1 MTPRNLLV
9 VVGIAGGALLAGCG
23 DDNTLQTPAGPT
35 TAPPAETTPA
45 NRAPQASGS
54 IPAQILTASGDPT
67 MVDVAPYFSDPDG
80 NTLTYMATTSDPEA
94 VQATVSGSIVTLTVL
109 ADREATVN
117 VTATDPGGLTATQLV
132 RYRTI
137 WEALEP
143 GGSGDEC
150 MVGQVLNPGDFCTVD
165 IPGVS
170 VGTNRFEVR
179 SDGRGC
185 YGNICSSRSLNLSG
199 FQASRQNGNN
209 WRIDAVPGG
218 GGGKNSAPE
227 AVGSIPAQTL
237 TAGGTAGSVNAGRY
251 FRDPDGETLTYTA
264 RSGRS
269 GVVTAGVSGSTVTLT
284 PVAAGTATVTVT
296 ARDPGGLS
304 ATQSIAVTVQAGGS
318 GDECMVGQVLN
329 PGDFCTVDIP
339 GVSVGTNRFEV
350 RSDGRGCYGNICS
363 SRSLNLSGFQA
374 SRQNGNNWRIDAVP
388 GGGGGKNSAPEAVGS
403 IPAQTLTAGGTAGSV
418 NAGRYFR
425 DPDGET
431 LTYTARSGRSGVVTA
446 GVSGSTVTLT
456 PVAAGTATVTVTA
469 RDPGG
474 LSATQSIAVTVQAGG
489 PALEGEI
496 TVCHGTRQQF
506 SGLVD
511 VGIEGTVR
519 ARREVSFVRAT
530 GEANGELVGIDVLGS
545 MSSGE
550 SKSFEIS
557 GFISTSASTLT
568 CTVELEWTEFS
579 SDASGRSNG
588 QVIAI
593 HAIGALH

>member
-9 VVGIAGGALLAGCG
+9 VVGIAGGTLLAGCG

-150 MVGQVLNPGDFCTVD
+150 MV
-165 IPGVS
+165 
-170 VGTNRFEVR
+170 R
-179 SDGRGC
+179 
-185 YGNICSSRSLNLSG
+185 
-199 FQASRQNGNN
+199 
-209 WRIDAVPGG
+209 
-218 GGGKNSAPE
+218 
-227 AVGSIPAQTL
+227 
-237 TAGGTAGSVNAGRY
+237 
-251 FRDPDGETLTYTA
+251 
-264 RSGRS
+264 
-269 GVVTAGVSGSTVTLT
+269 
-284 PVAAGTATVTVT
+284 
-296 ARDPGGLS
+296 
-304 ATQSIAVTVQAGGS
+304 
-318 GDECMVGQVLN
+318 QVLN